1 MMGSVFNIFGL
12 VFILFMV
19 IMFIG
24 VIFRSGFSGLF
35 KAFLKKIFAILLVI
49 AVLLTIGVI
58 IYAFVTSTDPVVIL
72 KETYEFLKTE
82 ILNI

>member
-24 VIFRSGFSGLF
+24 IIFRSGFSGLF
-35 KAFLKKIFAILLVI
+35 KAFLKKIFAILFII
-49 AVLLTIGVI
+49 AVLLIIGVI
-58 IYAFVTSTDPVVIL
+58 IYAIITSTDPVDIL
-72 KETYEFLKTE
+72 KEIYEFLKTE
-82 ILNI
+82 ISNI